1 MNITQEQYT
10 VLRQGTRRPRIKID
24 IINERDIVVDSFEGI
39 ATEGNINLTS
49 EGSYRRNGHLTMIF
63 DKKYNILP
71 SPSSKIWFNKRIGIQ
86 IGIESYSG
94 NIVWFN
100 MGRFAVSE
108 VELNFDTA
116 EKTLSCQISD
126 YMAFLDGTLGG
137 YLSHEVR
144 LLANEAN
151 ISDAIRASLT
161 GLGMISVED
170 IKINGSIAKVPYTVE
185 KSPNSTVYE
194 LVKELVDIY
203 KNYDFYCDE
212 KGYFVVEEVRDKKND
227 PAIEVFDSSDKDFRI
242 ASTPSMDFKNV
253 KNSIWVWGLQ
263 KEDGTQIKWNYRNR
277 WARKDT
283 VELDSLIDKQKGD
296 ICYIENKDRSYMWNG
311 NTWEVL
317 DFNVVPK
324 YNIENIGEK
333 KWSYNN
339 DQIFNEEQARL
350 RCEYELEQKS
360 NMAETISFSCV
371 PIYYLLPNKKIYI
384 NTEDIIEGEYL
395 IKTVSIPLD
404 FGGSM
409 NVTATKLY
417 Y

>member
-1 MNITQEQYT
+1 M

-24 IINERDIVVDSFEGI
+24 IINERDIIVDSFEGI
-39 ATEGNINLTS
+39 TTDGNINLEA
-49 EGSYRRNGHLTMIF
+49 EGTYKRAGHLTMVF

-86 IGIESYSG
+86 IGVESYSG
-94 NIVWFN
+94 DVVWFN
-100 MGRFAVSE
+100 MGRFAVNE
-108 VELNFDTA
+108 VELNFDAA

-126 YMAFLDGTLGG
+126 YMSFLDGTLGG
-137 YLSHEVR
+137 HLSHEVR

-151 ISDAIRASLT
+151 ISDAIRTSLT

-170 IKINGSIAKVPYTVE
+170 IKINGSTAKVPYTIE
-185 KSPNSTVYE
+185 KSPNNTVYE

-203 KNYDFYCDE
+203 KKYDFYCDE
-212 KGYFVVEEVRDKKND
+212 KGYYVVEEIRDKKND
-227 PAIEVFDSSDKDFRI
+227 PVIEVFDSSDKDFRI
-242 ASTPSMDFKNV
+242 TSTPNMDFKNI

-263 KEDGTQIKWNYRNR
+263 KEDGAQIKWNYRNR
-277 WARKDT
+277 WARQSYSD
-283 VELDSLIDKQKGD
+283 LDNLIDKQKGD
-296 ICYIENKDRSYMWNG
+296 ICYIENEDKSYVWDSLQ
-311 NTWEVL
+311 WKVL
-317 DFNVVPK
+317 GFNVVPK

-333 KWSYNN
+333 KWSYSN
-339 DQIFNEEQARL
+339 DQIFNEEQAQL

-404 FGGSM
+404 FGSPM